1 MYKKIVQGSL
11 NLISKSWVVTCVS
24 LYDDSINLNQSNVKK
39 YGWFGSLA
47 QFNEKIDV
55 FDLWIG
61 LG

>member
-1 MYKKIVQGSL
+1 MYKKIVQCSL
-11 NLISKSWVVTCVS
+11 NLISKSWVVTCLS